1 MLHTYKDTKLHNP
14 KLIDQAADCGYFWKI
29 SDRFHS
35 TLTNMKQQA
44 SILKVATE
52 CNKEKGRKTVD
63 KQSFVNYYFVSIS
76 NGKES
81 KIIIMNKLTKY
92 LSIPRST
99 TDAIFRRTRF

>member
-1 MLHTYKDTKLHNP
+1 MNDALAHP
-14 KLIDQAADCGYFWKI
+14 KLIDQSVDCRYFWKEN
-29 SDRFHS
+29 DKFYLA
-35 TLTNMKQQA
+35 LTNMKQQA
-44 SILKVATE
+44 SIFKVATE